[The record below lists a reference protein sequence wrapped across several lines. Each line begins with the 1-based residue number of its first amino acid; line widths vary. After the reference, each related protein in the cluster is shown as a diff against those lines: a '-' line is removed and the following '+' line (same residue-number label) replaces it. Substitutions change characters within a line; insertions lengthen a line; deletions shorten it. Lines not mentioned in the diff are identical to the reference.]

1 MSINKLTAGRGVLYA
16 LGLAASV
23 LSMAGLAEF
32 DVVSGALDLRPFNL
46 YAVGG
51 AIAGIGTSVTA
62 LLAVAFRW
70 GK

>member
-1 MSINKLTAGRGVLYA
+1 MSINKLTAGRGAFYA
-16 LGLAASV
+16 LGLAGSV
-23 LSMAGLAEF
+23 LSISGLAEF
-32 DVVSGALDLRPFNL
+32 DVISGALDLRPFNL

-51 AIAGIGTSVTA
+51 AIAGFGTSLTA